1 MDFVG
6 NLLLFTAV
14 KEFRNSVKNWQSFRH
29 DFGVQ
34 HFWDTVYMVLR
45 IQHLR

>member
-14 KEFRNSVKNWQSFRH
+14 KEFCKS
-29 DFGVQ
+29 
-34 HFWDTVYMVLR
+34 
-45 IQHLR
+45 I

>member
-14 KEFRNSVKNWQSFRH
+14 KKFCKSTKKWQSYRY
-29 DFGVQ
+29 G
-34 HFWDTVYMVLR
+34 
-45 IQHLR
+45 